1 MSSYVIGD
9 MHLEDTTPILESYK
23 EYTDDVVSK
32 LQYLV
37 DFMDK
42 CGWLEDHCFTF
53 NDGDVWRASNE

>member
-1 MSSYVIGD
+1 M
-9 MHLEDTTPILESYK
+9 EDTTPTLESYK